1 MNPSW
6 DCNRQWAR
14 EQHAASPAVVATEIK
29 LGKCLDLGDT
39 LFTGLLSQSYD
50 GTVELYRRSGWQMPK
65 NEGREQKLRRLDR
78 LVIDRLIDASADRGI
93 VYQTV
98 RCPFEEGEP
107 VYSGGMIKEQSH
119 VQIAVRDKTC
129 LSSRIFLVDPREGGN
144 D

>member
-1 MNPSW
+1 
-6 DCNRQWAR
+6 
-14 EQHAASPAVVATEIK
+14 
-29 LGKCLDLGDT
+29 
-39 LFTGLLSQSYD
+39 
-50 GTVELYRRSGWQMPK
+50 MPK

-78 LVIDRLIDASADRGI
+78 LVIDRLIDASAERGI
-93 VYQTV
+93 IYQTV

-129 LSSRIFLVDPREGGN
+129 LSSRVFLIEPSEAGN